1 MAKLSFKEYL
11 DSKEKLREAVAK
23 VPQRTASYNVRK
35 YCKLIVGES
44 KDAKDQIALK
54 PKQSIIVEWL
64 YTDLDD
70 PTIVSMTFEGVKEV
84 DTAEE
89 FITYWS
95 GAKLLKWLNRNTT
108 EQTAG

>member
-84 DTAEE
+84 ETSEE
-89 FITYWS
+89 FTTYWS

-108 EQTAG
+108 EQTN